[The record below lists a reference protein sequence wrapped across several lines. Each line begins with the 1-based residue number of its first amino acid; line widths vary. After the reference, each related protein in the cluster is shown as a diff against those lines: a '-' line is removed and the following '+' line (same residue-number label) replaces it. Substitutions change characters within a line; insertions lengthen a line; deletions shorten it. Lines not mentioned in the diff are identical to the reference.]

1 MPGSSP
7 PSRTASERLE
17 RIDQAALRLFAQR
30 GYAATTVDDIVRA
43 AGLTKPMLYRH
54 YESKQELC
62 IALLERSRED
72 LIGAALH
79 ELAPGERDPRAQLV
93 SMIEAW
99 LRQVERNPEAARLVF
114 TPITGD
120 PQVEQVQRDIE
131 TRQRATH
138 AGLLRGFAP
147 DLSEVDAEPLGE
159 VIRVSFGAMALWWL
173 DHPEHAA
180 EVPARALLAVT
191 VGILTTLHAPG
202 TGAEVREG
210 GRRADAE

>member
-7 PSRTASERLE
+7 PGRAASERLE

-30 GYAATTVDDIVRA
+30 GFAATTVDEIVGA

-62 IALLERSRED
+62 ISLLERSRDE

-79 ELAPGERDPRAQLV
+79 EFAPGELDTRAQLT
-93 SMIEAW
+93 SMVEAW
-99 LRQVERNPEAARLVF
+99 LRQVERNPDAARLVF

-120 PQVEQVQRDIE
+120 PEVEQVQRDIE
-131 TRQRATH
+131 ARQRATH
-138 AGLLRGFAP
+138 AGLLRAFAP
-147 DLSEVDAEPLGE
+147 DLGELDAEPLGE

-173 DHPEHAA
+173 GHPQHPSD
-180 EVPARALLAVT
+180 VPARALLAVT

-202 TGAEVREG
+202 LSEEHLA
-210 GRRADAE
+210 